1 MSCLFFLF
9 PSSRCVTVSRCPG
22 IWFRHLH
29 CGPRLRFDS
38 KRGAPC
44 GPCPPRPQAA
54 SIPAPAFS
62 IARLLALPP
71 CRPCQPLTRL
81 HVRRYQRTQVPAY
94 PRTQVPRP
102 GLGPFAPS
110 SASTQLMCVY
120 FLIAALF
127 LFISS
132 CLTTDIIINP
142 LCCKVQWQSGC
153 SRRYA
158 GRGPAH
164 DRQSCPPP
172 PPGGHARNVLEVPR
186 STDRRDGM
194 FHWLRQPVLDTGC
207 ACANLPAYA
216 TIPTVQPASPS
227 ALSCLPA
234 CSSLGLELGVQLTE
248 VQLGGLELKPKRHRR
263 RYPHVAGTL
272 SPARVCLAAGRF
284 VWYPAHGRSTCTPG
298 PSSRGPEDQG
308 TAAGGWW

>member
-1 MSCLFFLF
+1 MAPRSDGKSSATSRARNKPTLPKVGSAAALVSRSPRSHSLTVQRPKKKCPASFFLF

-38 KRGAPC
+38 ERGAPC

-71 CRPCQPLTRL
+71 CQPCQALTRL

-94 PRTQVPRP
+94 PSTQVPGA
-102 GLGPFAPS
+102 GLGPLAPS
-110 SASTQLMCVY
+110 RASTQLMCVY

-142 LCCKVQWQSGC
+142 QCCKVQWQSGC

-164 DRQSCPPP
+164 DRQSCLFSS
-172 PPGGHARNVLEVPR
+172 GGHARHVLRTTVDGPA
-186 STDRRDGM
+186 RRDIP
-194 FHWLRQPVLDTGC
+194 LAPA
-207 ACANLPAYA
+207 ACAGDW
-216 TIPTVQPASPS
+216 VRV
-227 ALSCLPA
+227 C
-234 CSSLGLELGVQLTE
+234 E
-248 VQLGGLELKPKRHRR
+248 
-263 RYPHVAGTL
+263 
-272 SPARVCLAAGRF
+272 PARVRTPPSLHCSQRRRAPSAAAQASG
-284 VWYPAHGRSTCTPG
+284 
-298 PSSRGPEDQG
+298 SSWGCSSQRCSWE
-308 TAAGGWW
+308 GWS

>member
-1 MSCLFFLF
+1 MSRLFSLSLV

-29 CGPRLRFDS
+29 CGPRLRFDC

-54 SIPAPAFS
+54 STPAPAFS

-71 CRPCQPLTRL
+71 CQPCQPLTRL
-81 HVRRYQRTQVPAY
+81 HVRRYQRTHVPAY
-94 PRTQVPRP
+94 LCTQVPRP

-110 SASTQLMCVY
+110 RASTQLMCVY

-142 LCCKVQWQSGC
+142 QCCKVQWQSGC
-153 SRRYA
+153 GRRYA

-164 DRQSCPPP
+164 DRQSCLFPL
-172 PPGGHARNVLEVPR
+172 RR
-186 STDRRDGM
+186 SREACTTVDGPARRDIP
-194 FHWLRQPVLDTGC
+194 LAPT
-207 ACANLPAYA
+207 ACAGDR
-216 TIPTVQPASPS
+216 VRVCES
-227 ALSCLPA
+227 
-234 CSSLGLELGVQLTE
+234 
-248 VQLGGLELKPKRHRR
+248 
-263 RYPHVAGTL
+263 
-272 SPARVCLAAGRF
+272 ARVHHHPYSAASVAERPQLLLKARARAGGAAHGGAAGRAGAEAEASSSPIPTCRRHS
-284 VWYPAHGRSTCTPG
+284 VPSQGLPCGREFRVVSSTWALNVPPG
-298 PSSRGPEDQG
+298 PSSSGPEDQG
-308 TAAGGWW
+308 TAGGGWW